1 MFKVLR
7 FSCLAFVLALAAPP
21 HAHSEESMTR
31 AVLTT
36 RTLLNDAHRAMAGGQ
51 NVPALHSAINR
62 AFAFD
67 LWERFLIQD
76 LEHAFDKKQRSEF
89 RRLLPGFM
97 VNLYIT
103 QFDRGLHAQPSVGQ
117 VRKVRRDYMVSTRF
131 KRADGRDLPVEWRLR
146 EIPGQGALVID
157 MMVGGTSFLLLKR
170 EEFRAIV
177 TKSDAEGLI
186 AFMRRNAR

>member
-1 MFKVLR
+1 MFKVMR
-7 FSCLAFVLALAAPP
+7 FSCLALVLALMAPL
-21 HAHSEESMTR
+21 HAKPEEAMTR
-31 AVLTT
+31 AVSAT
-36 RTLLNDAHRAMAGGQ
+36 RTLLSDAHRAMAGGQ

>member
-7 FSCLAFVLALAAPP
+7 FSFLALVLAAAVPLQ
-21 HAHSEESMTR
+21 AKTEEAMTR

-36 RTLLNDAHRAMAGGQ
+36 RTLLNDAHHAMAGDQ

-76 LEHAFDKKQRSEF
+76 LEYAFSKQQRAEF

-103 QFDRGLHAQPSVGQ
+103 QFDRGLHEQPSVGKA
-117 VRKVRRDYMVSTRF
+117 RKIRRDYVVSSRF

-177 TKSDAEGLI
+177 AKSDAEGLI